1 MIVSKDFLIEN
12 GMLKKYKG
20 KNSDVVI
27 PSGVTCIAPKVFSG
41 KDITSI
47 TIPSSV
53 NNVGKEAFIGCN
65 SLLKVNFLGT
75 IDEWAQIEFADATSN
90 PATQAGN
97 LYINDALVTE
107 VVLTSTPKIAAYAFE
122 KFKALTKV
130 TIPDSVSSIESSAFS
145 WCGSLRNVI
154 MPNSITSI
162 GNYAFSW
169 CGSLNRIELSNCLK
183 HIGWCAFEGC
193 GSLIRIVIPKSVT
206 AIGRSA
212 FESSAI
218 KDITFKDS
226 DNWYRTWN
234 FSMWDNK
241 TYGTKTDLSYPENNA
256 ELFKFDKSNNYWFKK

>member
-12 GMLKKYKG
+12 GVLKKYKG

-53 NNVGKEAFIGCN
+53 NNVGKEAFIGCS
-65 SLLKVNFLGT
+65 SLIKVNFLGT

-130 TIPDSVSSIESSAFS
+130 IIPDSVSSIESSAFS
-145 WCGSLRNVI
+145 WCGLLRNVI

-169 CGSLNRIELSNCLK
+169 CGSLNKIELSNCLK

-218 KDITFKDS
+218 KDITFEDS

-256 ELFKFDKSNNYWFKK
+256 ELFKFDKSDNYWFKK

>member
-169 CGSLNRIELSNCLK
+169 CGSL
-183 HIGWCAFEGC
+183 
-193 GSLIRIVIPKSVT
+193 IRIVIPKSVT

-218 KDITFKDS
+218 KDITFEDS